1 MEVTD
6 AYAEHIGPTAIRVTL
21 VVDLAGQSQTSHSDI
36 GEGPT
41 GRAVPDKIVKYLIER
56 DPEPATLRD
65 IQREVGGNAGTASR
79 QAWTLAT
86 NAPDLQLRLRGWVR
100 RVDRGLYQLTPAARA
115 RLKE

>member
-1 MEVTD
+1 MEIRDTHV
-6 AYAEHIGPTAIRVTL
+6 EHIGPTAIRVTL
-21 VVDLAGQSQTSHSDI
+21 VVDLAGQSQPGHADI

-65 IQREVGGNAGTASR
+65 IQRAIGGNAGTASR

-100 RVDRGLYQLTPAARA
+100 RVDRGIYQLTPAARA
-115 RLKE
+115 RLNE

>member
-6 AYAEHIGPTAIRVTL
+6 AHAEHIGPTTIRVTL
-21 VVDLAGQSQTSHSDI
+21 LVDLTGQSQRGHSDI

-65 IQREVGGNAGTASR
+65 IQHAIGGNAGTASR